1 MQHIKTLIFDLD
13 GTLLDTL
20 GDITGSV
27 NYTLKALKLEPIEA
41 SLVRKYLGNG
51 ATKLWEKILID
62 QPKLLND
69 ALTIYLPYLENHS
82 KILTKP
88 YPGIID
94 LLKQVKGKYKLAVIS
109 NKHQKALESVID
121 YYFKGIFDVVIGE
134 GPSFPKK
141 PDPQSMLHVL
151 KRFNHGS
158 EAALFIGD
166 SEVDIQ
172 TAIHAQV
179 QVIGVLW
186 GFRDLKD
193 IINEKPNYIV
203 QNTTEILKII
213 GE

>member
-134 GPSFPKK
+134 GPNFPKK
-141 PDPQSMLHVL
+141 PDPQSLMHVL
-151 KRFNHGS
+151 ELFGHESDK
-158 EAALFIGD
+158 ALFIGD

-172 TAIHAQV
+172 TAINAQV
-179 QVIGVLW
+179 KVIGVLW
-186 GFRDLKD
+186 GFRDLENITKE
-193 IINEKPNYIV
+193 NPNYIV
-203 QNTTEILKII
+203 GNISEILKII